1 MHVCSVQKVSLT
13 DHHCFL
19 SQLVISQV
27 FASINNG
34 LAEVFSAVELK
45 SDAAKTRLALDAV
58 HLVKKLSALPNVTPI
73 PATLPTLVKDKY
85 VPRRPVGQTM
95 ANLMRRVSDRDASK
109 GKDDGDKAEAPASS
123 NDTLAPPGASSLGTP
138 LSSRGPSELPS
149 PINDSESEPLYTEQT
164 LEAALQNVVSSLGLP
179 PRTSSLSPSPLSTS
193 SPLPPLPPSPSGE
206 DTAVEASVI
215 AESVPEREERD
226 DQTLPAP
233 MIETALPPI
242 PPVDEGETP
251 TAAVPDNIEE
261 DSTAAEE
268 PPKVVVNTPP
278 AEDLPT
284 DGPSSV
290 EQPIDEA
297 AVRELAAHE
306 TAPATDEGVEG
317 GADVE
322 DKTVGEELALT
333 PSTVVQQEA
342 VVNDSTQTG
351 EGVAVEPELAEQAP
365 TDEVVLSDIKGEAE
379 AVGEAEDIGGASAE
393 AATKEEIS

>member
-1 MHVCSVQKVSLT
+1 MRVCSVRKVSLT
-13 DHHCFL
+13 DHHYFL

-45 SDAAKTRLALDAV
+45 SDAAKTRLALDAM

-95 ANLMRRVSDRDASK
+95 ANLMRRVSDRDANK
-109 GKDDGDKAEAPASS
+109 GRDDGDKEESPASS

-149 PINDSESEPLYTEQT
+149 PSNDSESEPLYTEQT
-164 LEAALQNVVSSLGLP
+164 LEAALQNVVSPLGLP

-215 AESVPEREERD
+215 ADSMPEPVERD
-226 DQTLPAP
+226 GQTLPAP

-242 PPVDEGETP
+242 PPVDEEETP
-251 TAAVPDNIEE
+251 TTAVPDKIEE
-261 DSTAAEE
+261 DSTAVEE
-268 PPKVVVNTPP
+268 PPKVVVDIPL
-278 AEDLPT
+278 EDLPT
-284 DGPSSV
+284 NGPSSV
-290 EQPIDEA
+290 EQPVDEA
-297 AVRELAAHE
+297 AGRETAAHE
-306 TAPATDEGVEG
+306 TAPATDEWVEG

-333 PSTVVQQEA
+333 PSTVVEQKA
-342 VVNDSTQTG
+342 VVNDSTQAG
-351 EGVAVEPELAEQAP
+351 EGVAVEPGLAEQAP
-365 TDEVVLSDIKGEAE
+365 TGEVVLSDVKGEAE
-379 AVGEAEDIGGASAE
+379 AVGEAEDVGGASAE